1 MKKNYLPP
9 LSAVLPI
16 EPQAIVCA
24 SDIEQIMSI
33 ESLSYTD
40 EMFDGWI

>member
-24 SDIEQIMSI
+24 SDIEQKTSI